1 MRQRNVTAYVLV
13 GLLAVGAISVG
24 YLLQMS
30 YAAAGVLMA
39 VVVILVLIIH
49 QRSTVEEQAGVAMP
63 GAENAVLI
71 VMTFFLGVGV
81 LSVLLTGV
89 FRILEGAALQ
99 GASWLALGCLLAVV
113 GLKFLSHHW
122 SR

>member
-1 MRQRNVTAYVLV
+1 MRKRNVTAYALV
-13 GLLAVGAISVG
+13 GLLTVGAISVG
-24 YLLQMS
+24 NVLQMS

-39 VVVILVLIIH
+39 VVVIMVLIIN
-49 QRSTVEEQAGVAMP
+49 QRSTVDEQTGAAMP

>member
-99 GASWLALGCLLAVV
+99 GASWLTLGCLLAVV

>member
-24 YLLQMS
+24 CLLQMS

-89 FRILEGAALQ
+89 FRILHGAALQ

-113 GLKFLSHHW
+113 GLRFLSHHW

>member
-39 VVVILVLIIH
+39 VVVIMVLIIH
-49 QRSTVEEQAGVAMP
+49 QRSTVDEQASVAMP

-71 VMTFFLGVGV
+71 VMTF
-81 LSVLLTGV
+81 GV

>member
-39 VVVILVLIIH
+39 VVVIMVLIIH
-49 QRSTVEEQAGVAMP
+49 QRSTVDEQASVAMP

-113 GLKFLSHHW
+113 GLNFLSHHW

>member
-89 FRILEGAALQ
+89 FRILHGAALQ

-113 GLKFLSHHW
+113 GLRFLSHHW

>member
-24 YLLQMS
+24 YLLHMS

-39 VVVILVLIIH
+39 VLVILVLIIN
-49 QRSTVEEQAGVAMP
+49 QRSTVDEQASVAMP

>member
-49 QRSTVEEQAGVAMP
+49 QRSTVDEQAGVAMS

-99 GASWLALGCLLAVV
+99 GASWLTLGCLLAVV

>member
-30 YAAAGVLMA
+30 YAASGVLMA
-39 VVVILVLIIH
+39 VVVIMVLIIH
-49 QRSTVEEQAGVAMP
+49 QRSTVDEQASVAMP

>member
-39 VVVILVLIIH
+39 VVVIMVLIIH
-49 QRSTVEEQAGVAMP
+49 QRSTVDEQASVAMP

-113 GLKFLSHHW
+113 GPKFLSHHW

>member
-24 YLLQMS
+24 YLLHMS

-39 VVVILVLIIH
+39 VLVILVLIIN
-49 QRSTVEEQAGVAMP
+49 QRSTVDEQAGVAMP

>member
-39 VVVILVLIIH
+39 VVVIMVLIIH
-49 QRSTVEEQAGVAMP
+49 QRSTVDEQASVAMP

-113 GLKFLSHHW
+113 GLRFLSHHW